1 MAVEQKYIY
10 PNEVK
15 SFQKKD
21 ETYRYLSE
29 KELHAGCLGE
39 GRILGGSPGHQ
50 GDQSSPTECKRGRIN
65 ISQGETDG

>member
-1 MAVEQKYIY
+1 M
-10 PNEVK
+10 K

-21 ETYRYLSE
+21 ETHRYSSE
-29 KELHAGCLGE
+29 KELRAGCSWE

-65 ISQGETDG
+65 ISQGETDC